1 MIKLYCY
8 EYVFKRKKSTCIESL
23 HDMAFV
29 ERSFSEL
36 IQEVCRDMKSLACE
50 ENVIVEV

>member
-1 MIKLYCY
+1 MNMFLR
-8 EYVFKRKKSTCIESL
+8 ERKSICIESL

-36 IQEVCRDMKSLACE
+36 IQEVCRNMKSLACE
-50 ENVIVEV
+50 ENVIVAV